1 MPLTD
6 CARLFRG
13 DVEVVGRLV
22 EEQQVRLRE
31 HHPAEGDARL
41 LAAGEERHLVMHLL
55 LFEHEL
61 AKQRAKLLVLVPV
74 VVVLVAVAVAA
85 VAVVVVLVVVVI
97 APRVT
102 CRVL

>member
-1 MPLTD
+1 VHRGGAGVPLTD
-6 CARLFRG
+6 CAHLLRG
-13 DVEVVGRLV
+13 DVEVVSRLV

-41 LAAGEERHLVMHLL
+41 LAAGEERHLVVHLL

-74 VVVLVAVAVAA
+74 VVRVAVW
-85 VAVVVVLVVVVI
+85 LQ
-97 APRVT
+97 R
-102 CRVL
+102 RWWLLWLS